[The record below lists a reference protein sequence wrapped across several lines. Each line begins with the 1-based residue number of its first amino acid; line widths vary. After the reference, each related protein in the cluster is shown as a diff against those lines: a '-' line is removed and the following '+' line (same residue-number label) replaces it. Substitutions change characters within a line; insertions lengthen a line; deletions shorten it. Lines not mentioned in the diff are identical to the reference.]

1 MGMAVWRP
9 LAWPRWHRLV
19 SAAATGYKVTLTQ
32 TLKHYQHYQELVNIM
47 IRAAL
52 LILHCVLLCHAK
64 EANIKFISGPEVIT
78 DLGKYPPS
86 LCTLQNS
93 SNFDDEYTSITLNFS
108 TTREICEPCVQS

>member
-1 MGMAVWRP
+1 MGMAGWRP
-9 LAWPRWHRLV
+9 LDWPRWHRLV

-52 LILHCVLLCHAK
+52 LILHCFLLCHAK

-108 TTREICEPCVQS
+108 TTR